1 MEVPSTRQQQR
12 WMRQWQYA
20 AENLPRLEY
29 QELRTLTHRQMMA
42 RIDAVLS
49 LAGEPQYS
57 DQDRQSTSG
66 LVEQQALFRK
76 LLET

>member
-1 MEVPSTRQQQR
+1 
-12 WMRQWQYA
+12 MRQWRYA

-29 QELRTLTHRQMMA
+29 QELRTLTSSQMMA

-49 LAGEPQYS
+49 LAGDPEYL
-57 DQDRQSTSG
+57 DQDRRSTSG

-76 LLET
+76 LLES